1 MKIKLVFFCLIF
13 SIAAAA
19 QNLINVSPFTIPKQ
33 VAANT
38 AEWGNLPAMMVMAN
52 LAGQTP
58 VSSVEDSKVAF
69 TIKSNGA
76 KVCGGK
82 LFDAGFNG
90 RTRIYKASEIVGML
104 GNCVLKPG
112 SYQLCVQFFGKNLA
126 QGTVPLSDEKCS
138 STEFIIENPNA
149 GVTPAAG
156 TYTPPQNISPA
167 DKKTFTENEIKA
179 PLTFRWTPLVP
190 KPRDNVI
197 YKLRVWQLM
206 QGQNST
212 AAIKTNQPVIEEE
225 IKDQTQ
231 FVYRKGW
238 DGVVK
243 GGTKRSLVWS
253 VETLNSQGSKLATSE
268 PTGFD
273 IGDNPPPLAR
283 VAGSGAK
290 LELVSPHNG
299 NIFSKAEI
307 EMPIYLTWTPYG
319 KDHSDLKYKIKV
331 WRAGAPESAAKI
343 LYSTI
348 NSVTVSGL
356 DFNDCYP
363 DSRCHYKW
371 QVQALDHFGDIIG
384 GDNGT
389 SPEYIFTYDG
399 VPGTSK
405 PSGVTESS
413 LSGCATT
420 SVKSY
425 HTGDEI
431 KLSGNF
437 KMKLTETPTGSND
450 ALTGKGTVDVKWI
463 GVLNV
468 QFKKIRVT
476 CDDKID
482 TGTVYTVYD
491 DGQEYPTQWA
501 INVLNN
507 TGIPN
512 WTTAKI
518 KSICAGIK
526 SNAVTK
532 PLIAAGNN
540 VSLPASAPLNMP
552 LGYFQHGDDAFGALG
567 FTEMVFKKD
576 KAEFEVIASLN
587 TSGIFKEPSALYGT
601 DAIALQGKGIQFTD
615 EGLKKINGEIK
626 LLEPILFTYAA
637 SGGTDL
643 KMKFNKDSLGHIGN
657 SIVFR
662 DTSADF
668 WRYNLDVSIDLPN
681 TWLTPVDESKT
692 NVDLNFQAQINK
704 WGDYILQA
712 NIPACTIP
720 NTNGLGFDSTVI
732 VYDHSTTANVDDM
745 EFPEN
750 YGDQETSEL
759 FSGFYIKAFNM
770 TLPDGM
776 RSYADTSRPIRLGTE
791 NLIINK
797 YGITGKIYAHNV
809 LSYPVANIGNLGGSI
824 DTVDI
829 ELFKKSLTKASM
841 KGQITIPISN
851 GQEENSK
858 LNYTALF
865 IPASASEDTNRSIT
879 FTLEPD
885 GDIDTKFLGK
895 GKIKVFESSNL
906 NMEITKKKGEQRK
919 IKLEIDVNGD
929 LYYPGGKIANPVNP
943 AKPLDIELNC
953 KFEHMNLKYDNL
965 ATEKLDFDPGNW
977 KFASAQKKLAGF
989 SFTIEDVKPVI
1000 NSLSL
1005 TGQFIFRGGV
1015 EFKAKI
1021 NIGSDNSKFKIS
1033 GDVTLQVLAGIK
1045 SSNHNVNSSSD
1056 TSGVKKYWGYLTHL
1070 KPEFLGVRVSE
1081 INVNASL
1088 SAVDIKGKVVFF
1100 REDAVYGNG
1109 FKGDLE
1115 AKFKTLNMTI
1125 SAGAIFGNTKYIPGN
1140 TAPEFK
1146 YWMVQAQVVIPPPGI
1161 VFMSGLAFR
1170 GFGVGV
1176 YSKMNMNPPTTFSP
1190 AAANS
1195 TTFGGATFTPS
1206 SDVLIGFKVKA
1217 LIATTPKE
1225 ETFNGSVALSGQFS
1239 ATAGLEFIQFDGTFA
1254 CGAKIGEEAKAFASG
1269 MVNVRYD
1276 FVNKIFDLKSYLN
1289 LDTRPKSIDIYT
1301 PSPIF
1306 TALYVNSKTN
1316 KWYFKSGT
1324 PTSPMAINVYGVST
1338 RSYLMFGND
1347 LGSDIPN
1354 GFMQLT
1360 KDGWAAA
1367 GLSPLPFT
1375 DNATAQN
1382 KYKSAKGFAFGVA
1395 VRGGNSDN
1403 LSLFDY
1409 NGTCWTTC
1417 SKTVFGKTVN
1427 YPCSQGQHRYLNVSY
1442 NYVAGGEVDASL
1454 LQYNG
1459 CTGFG
1464 NGWRASVSAALY
1476 AGVTVNYSAN
1486 FPASGCGNDQ
1496 SGTLVSFRAG
1506 ATAQAQFPNPTYFSG
1521 HIEGYWS
1528 VGGYS
1533 RSFAKDITIGTQ
1545 CNAPEAALDPSINEA
1560 AIYQQQNV
1568 KDSLKRKLIT
1578 KITGPASTTDNARN
1592 LKLSALLEYQYNE
1605 PFDLQ
1610 EQQSDGSVKVRT
1622 FRVLYTPSLKQDS
1635 SGPLGPGTP
1644 PALTVSSTPVA
1655 ASASSATHVAMGA
1668 GASSTPPSPL
1678 VVAASPNPTLEDAGY
1693 DGLGAK
1699 QWRLTGSGGLMSQV
1713 ALRQNTTYK
1722 FQLTGVLQEK
1732 NFAGVWVGVKPTG
1745 ESAPITET
1753 QFYYFKTNSEPVN
1766 QPVSAT
1772 AVPAAV
1778 LHTF

>member
-1 MKIKLVFFCLIF
+1 MKKILLFLLSCCCM
-13 SIAAAA
+13 AAMG
-19 QNLINVSPFTIPKQ
+19 QNMVNPVIITMPANTP
-33 VAANT
+33 ANT
-38 AEWGNLPAMMVMAN
+38 AEWATAMPPVIITA
-52 LAGQTP
+52 QTKLQNGR
-58 VSSVEDSKVAF
+58 VDGAVVESKILV
-69 TIKSNGA
+69 TIKQGGS
-76 KVCGGK
+76 KVCGSYTQQT
-82 LFDAGFNG
+82 APASSFNS
-90 RTRIYKASEIVGML
+90 ASKTWTGASILQLL
-104 GNCVLKPG
+104 GQDCILKPG
-112 SYQLCVQFFGKNLA
+112 SYELCVQFYGR
-126 QGTVPLSDEKCS
+126 
-138 STEFIIENPNA
+138 ST
-149 GVTPAAG
+149 AAANTLLG
-156 TYTPPQNISPA
+156 ESCKPFTIADNKQESYTPPTNIFPA
-167 DKKTFTENEIKA
+167 NKRQFNESEIKA
-179 PLTFRWTPLVP
+179 PTTFRWTPIAP
-190 KPRDNVI
+190 KPQQAVTYRL
-197 YKLRVWQLM
+197 KVWQLM
-206 QGQNST
+206 EGQTAT
-212 AAIKTNQPVIEEE
+212 AAIKTSQPVIEEE
-225 IKDQTQ
+225 IKNQTQ

-238 DGVVK
+238 DGVIK
-243 GGTKRSLVWS
+243 GGSRSLVWS
-253 VETLNSQGSKLATSE
+253 VETLNLQNSKLATSE
-268 PTGFD
+268 PTEFY
-273 IGDNPPPLAR
+273 IGGIPPPLAR
-283 VAGSGAK
+283 VAGSGNK
-290 LELVSPHNG
+290 LELLSPHNG
-299 NIFSKAEI
+299 NIFSKTEI

-331 WRAGAPESAAKI
+331 WRTGAPESAAKI

-356 DFNDCYP
+356 DFNECYP

-371 QVQALDHFGDIIG
+371 QVQALNHFGDIIG
-384 GDNGT
+384 GDEGISAEN
-389 SPEYIFTYDG
+389 IFTYDG
-399 VPGTSK
+399 IAGTTK
-405 PSGVTESS
+405 PSGVTETSS
-413 LSGCATT
+413 SGCATT

-425 HTGDEI
+425 QTGDEI

-463 GVLNV
+463 GILNV
-468 QFKKIRVT
+468 QFNKIRVT

-491 DGQEYPTQWA
+491 EGQEYPTQWA

-526 SNAVTK
+526 SNAITK

-540 VSLPASAPLNMP
+540 VSLPAAAPLNMP

-587 TSGIFKEPSALYGT
+587 TTGIFKEPSAFYGT

-615 EGLKKINGEIK
+615 QGLKKINGEIK

-637 SGGTDL
+637 SGGGDL
-643 KMKFNKDSLGHIGN
+643 KMKFNKDSAGHIGN

-662 DTSADF
+662 DTSANF
-668 WRYNLDVSIDLPN
+668 WRYNFDVNIDLPN
-681 TWLTPVDESKT
+681 TWLTPVDETKT
-692 NVDLNFQAQINK
+692 NVGLNFQAQINK

-720 NTNGLGFDSTVI
+720 NTNGLGFDSSVI

-759 FSGFYIKAFNM
+759 FSGFYIKSFNM

-797 YGITGKIYAHNV
+797 SGITGKIFAHNV
-809 LSYPVANIGNLGGSI
+809 LSYPIANIGNLGGSI
-824 DTVDI
+824 DTVDV
-829 ELFKKSLTKASM
+829 ELYKKSLTKASM

-865 IPASASEDTNRSIT
+865 IPASASEDTSRSIT

-895 GKIKVFESSNL
+895 GKIKVFETSNL

-943 AKPLDIELNC
+943 SKPLDVELNC

-989 SFTIEDVKPVI
+989 NFTIEDVKPVI

-1005 TGQFIFRGGV
+1005 NGQFIFRGGV

-1045 SSNHNVNSSSD
+1045 SSNHNINSSSD

-1115 AKFKTLNMTI
+1115 AKFKSLNMTI

-1176 YSKMNMNPPTTFSP
+1176 YSKMNMTPPTTFNP
-1190 AAANS
+1190 AVANS
-1195 TTFGGATFTPS
+1195 TTFGGATFTPNS
-1206 SDVLIGFKVKA
+1206 AVLIGFKVKA

-1225 ETFNGSVALSGQFS
+1225 ETFNGSVALSGEFS
-1239 ATAGLEFIQFDGTFA
+1239 SSAGLEFIQFDGTFA
-1254 CGAKIGEEAKAFASG
+1254 CGAKIGEESKAFASG
-1269 MVNVRYD
+1269 MINVRYD

-1289 LDTRPKSIDIYT
+1289 LDTRSKGIDIYT

-1324 PTSPMAINVYGVST
+1324 PTSPMAIKVYGVST
-1338 RSYLMFGND
+1338 NSYLMFGND

-1367 GLSPLPFT
+1367 GLSPMAFT

-1395 VRGGNSDN
+1395 VRGGNSDSYSVFSYGGN
-1403 LSLFDY
+1403 CCDD
-1409 NGTCWTTC
+1409 NCWRPKNWNSVTR
-1417 SKTVFGKTVN
+1417 FLNVN
-1427 YPCSQGQHRYLNVSY
+1427 YS
-1442 NYVAGGEVDASL
+1442 YVAGGEVDASL

-1476 AGVTVNYSAN
+1476 AGVSVSYSAN
-1486 FPASGCGNDQ
+1486 FPFTDCAEEGGN
-1496 SGTLVSFRAG
+1496 LCSFRAG
-1506 ATAQAQFPNPTYFSG
+1506 AIAQAQFPNPTYFSG

-1533 RSFAKDITIGTQ
+1533 QSFAKDITIGTQ

-1578 KITGPASTTDNARN
+1578 KITGPASTTDNTRN
-1592 LKLSALLEYQYNE
+1592 LKFSALLEYQYNE

-1610 EQQSDGSVKVRT
+1610 EQQADGSVKVRT
-1622 FRVLYTPSLKQDS
+1622 FRVLYTASLVQDS
-1635 SGPLGPGTP
+1635 SGSLGPGTP
-1644 PALTVSSTPVA
+1644 APVTVSSTPVA
-1655 ASASSATHVAMGA
+1655 VSASSAVRGGPGAVA
-1668 GASSTPPSPL
+1668 SSTVSTPPSPL
-1678 VVAASPNPTLEDAGY
+1678 LIAASPNPTLEDAGY
-1693 DGLGAK
+1693 DALGAK
-1699 QWRLTGSGGLMSQV
+1699 QWRLTGSGGILSQV

-1722 FQLTGVLQEK
+1722 FQLTGILQEK
-1732 NFAGVWVGVKPTG
+1732 NLAGVWVGVKPTG
-1745 ESAPITET
+1745 GTAPITET

-1766 QPVSAT
+1766 LPVSAT
-1772 AVPAAV
+1772 AAPAAI